1 MGHLRD
7 NGLDH
12 NGKKPPVQRSG
23 GDYSINSFLL
33 DSILALF
40 ANLFWVFDTSLLFV
54 NTHIQRANGSG
65 LRAWSNETEE
75 LPSECKEAASR
86 MPST

>member
-23 GDYSINSFLL
+23 GDYSIINFLL
-33 DSILALF
+33 DNMLAL
-40 ANLFWVFDTSLLFV
+40 
-54 NTHIQRANGSG
+54 
-65 LRAWSNETEE
+65 
-75 LPSECKEAASR
+75 C
-86 MPST
+86 